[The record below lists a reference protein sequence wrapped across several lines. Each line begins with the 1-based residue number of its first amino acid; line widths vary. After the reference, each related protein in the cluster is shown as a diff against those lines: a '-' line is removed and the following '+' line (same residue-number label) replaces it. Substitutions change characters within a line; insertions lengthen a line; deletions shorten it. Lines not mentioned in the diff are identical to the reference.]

1 MPTWLIVLLAA
12 FVALALVFGI
22 GGAVYVSRRNR
33 RGREGFDAVVA
44 EANRGLAAAHA
55 LDNGWEPEALHAA
68 ARSLYVA
75 ERPDAKVREVTLVAV
90 RDEPGTDSDHA
101 VFRVMT
107 DGEPGTIR
115 LGRRGETWI
124 ADEVT

>member
-68 ARSLYVA
+68 ARSLYAA
-75 ERPDAKVREVTLVAV
+75 ERPDANVREVTLVAV

-101 VFRVMT
+101 VFRVTT

>member
-1 MPTWLIVLLAA
+1 VPTWLIVLLAA
-12 FVALALVFGI
+12 FAALALVFGI

-33 RGREGFDAVVA
+33 RGRERFDAVVA

-68 ARSLYVA
+68 ARSLYAA
-75 ERPDAKVREVTLVAV
+75 ERPDTKVRDVTLVAV
-90 RDEPGTDSDHA
+90 RDEPGTDSDQA
-101 VFRVMT
+101 VFRVAT
-107 DGEPGTIR
+107 DREPGTIR
-115 LGRRGETWI
+115 LGRRGGTWI